1 MNTTPSIPHPR
12 QTEQCPECLQWSE
25 RRWSEEADKAR
36 NTGDT
41 QAIQDLVTESF
52 RLGDKRGDSK
62 SRLKYNDFLD
72 VTDQI
77 LHFPEVQFAP
87 NSETQT
93 RIEAFPQPLRDYFMP
108 QVAPDW
114 IDSERLHQASR
125 VWTENMIPML
135 MVLYAS
141 SLPSCYLAGRGIP
154 ALFATGKLR
163 RSEYISQRL
172 YETAL
177 MIDDVMKSGGIS
189 CDPDLPGEANDGL
202 PRRYL
207 WGPGYIAAKKVR
219 LLHES
224 VRHHLLNPPPSDE
237 GFHWDSQEYYTPIN
251 QLDLA
256 YTLLTFGYC
265 LTKGAEHWGVRLS
278 ESDRDAMIHLWRVV
292 GHLMGVQEQYLADS
306 WKDATAVYHKLQK
319 TIYHP
324 THESVALTNAVRHF
338 VSGFLPLNHK
348 HQSWMATALI
358 YDQMGPD
365 HSKVLLPSHDY
376 QAQQSPLS
384 QLARETLLTATRAYH
399 YVRDEVF
406 EIAPGLRSIFVN
418 AFAENAR
425 IFYHSFRAAVRRDPF
440 DFSKSIGVW
449 TPKQGA
455 NEAFRKELK
464 QWRHRLFRQIVGG
477 IGLFVVSLGL
487 TPLSLILFLSVGPKI
502 GFATLAAAL
511 VAGVS
516 SLEILNED
524 SKTFLAT
531 RPKPTHKPNCENAT

>member
-1 MNTTPSIPHPR
+1 MNTTPPTLHPR
-12 QTEQCPECLQWSE
+12 QNTQCPECLQWSDT
-25 RRWSEEADKAR
+25 RWAEEAEKAR
-36 NTGDT
+36 NTCDT
-41 QAIQDLVTESF
+41 QAIQDLVTQSF

-87 NSETQT
+87 DSETRT
-93 RIEAFPQPLRDYFMP
+93 RLEAFPESLREYYRP
-108 QVAPDW
+108 EVAPDW
-114 IDSERLHQASR
+114 IDSDRLHQANR
-125 VWTENMIPML
+125 IWTENMIPML

-177 MIDDVMKSGGIS
+177 MIDDVMRSGGIS
-189 CDPDLPGEANDGL
+189 CDPDLPVEAKDSL

-207 WGPGYIAAKKVR
+207 WGAGFIAAKKVR

-224 VRHHLLNPPPSDE
+224 VRHHLLNPPPSGED
-237 GFHWDSQEYYTPIN
+237 FHWDSQKYHAPIN

-292 GHLMGVQEQYLADS
+292 GHLMGVDERYLADN
-306 WKDATAVYHKLQK
+306 WNDATLVYHKLQK
-319 TIYHP
+319 SIYHP
-324 THESVALTNAVRHF
+324 THESVALTDAVRHF
-338 VSGFLPLNHK
+338 VSGFLPLNRKQH
-348 HQSWMATALI
+348 SWFATALI

-365 HSKVLLPSHDY
+365 LSKVLLPCHDY
-376 QAQQSPLS
+376 DVQQSPFS
-384 QLARETLLTATRAYH
+384 QLARQTLLGAARAYH
-399 YVRDEVF
+399 FVRDEAF

-418 AFAENAR
+418 AFAQNAR
-425 IFYHSFRAAVRRDPF
+425 IFYHTFRAAVRRDPF

-449 TPKQGA
+449 TPKHGA

-487 TPLSLILFLSVGPKI
+487 TPLSLILFLSVGPNV
-502 GFATLAAAL
+502 GFATLAAA
-511 VAGVS
+511 VIAGVT

-531 RPKPTHKPNCENAT
+531 RPKPANKPQPRKDS